1 MVLEAPVGK
10 SGVHQ
15 RVGIP
20 NRNLK
25 ELIDKEALL
34 LGERLVARREGVRV
48 AFVPIEVIEYRI
60 HWKVKVSTVSM

>member
-20 NRNLK
+20 NRKLK
-25 ELIDKEALL
+25 ELIDKVALL
-34 LGERLVARREGVRV
+34 LGERLVAQREGVKV
-48 AFVPIEVIEYRI
+48 AHNHIILKSLNILQYI
-60 HWKVKVSTVSM
+60 SMPM